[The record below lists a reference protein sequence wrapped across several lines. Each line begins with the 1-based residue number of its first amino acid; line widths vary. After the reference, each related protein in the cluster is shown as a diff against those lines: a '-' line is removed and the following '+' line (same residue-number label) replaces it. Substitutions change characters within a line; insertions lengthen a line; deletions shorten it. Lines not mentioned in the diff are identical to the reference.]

1 MTRKALGRGLSALIQ
16 EVEAT
21 KPTGVDEVSI
31 DLIDPNPFQPRRS
44 FSEQSL
50 KDLAD
55 SIRATGVVQPI
66 LLRRA
71 PAERFQI
78 VAGER
83 RWRAAGLAGLQT
95 VPAVIRD
102 LSDQD
107 TIELALTEN
116 LLREDLNPLEVAHAY
131 QQLQERFNL
140 THEEIAERLGSNRST
155 VTNSLRLLRLSHEI
169 QEMISRGDL
178 SSGHARA
185 LLALEST
192 QEQERLARLIV
203 KQGLSVRQVEKHVAT
218 ASQPKPTP
226 VEPQPVKI
234 DPNTRAAVLELERT
248 LGTRVRLNGGS
259 DRGKIE
265 IQYYSAE
272 DLIRIYEI
280 IVNRQVSQDG

>member
-203 KQGLSVRQVEKHVAT
+203 KQGLSVRQVEKQVAT